1 MPLIQLFVLN
11 SFNKEYQCPLFNAP
25 TVSLPMSDR
34 PIQATPT
41 LTISNNCNAV
51 FHRHR
56 WRCSACSLPKRQ
68 DSRLLQAQPSVLWWV
83 VYWLLSVSTA
93 MKNITAMP
101 SSISVWIANKR
112 LHGCRNRISDFTR
125 LHL

>member
-1 MPLIQLFVLN
+1 MPSIQLFVLN
-11 SFNKEYQCPLFNAP
+11 SFRKEYSMSFIQCPYCQSTHVRQTDSGNANANYFEQLQRCISPTQMALFGMQLA
-25 TVSLPMSDR
+25 
-34 PIQATPT
+34 
-41 LTISNNCNAV
+41 
-51 FHRHR
+51 
-56 WRCSACSLPKRQ
+56 K
-68 DSRLLQAQPSVLWWV
+68 SRIFTALQAQPSVLWWV